1 MKILLDND
9 NASIANVVNICCER
23 INAEVLPY
31 SNDID
36 EYDLIIKNY
45 DDGCDISEFD
55 KTKTLFL
62 VPKNLIGNF
71 SSNLSLP
78 KPFLPIDLINFLANY
93 ANKPQD
99 EAESQMK
106 VSEAMGEKIAQD
118 IQTISQIVKEIDD
131 MPTQNQEK
139 IKTGGVIMPSGSEN
153 IDNVIDILDDDRP
166 LDEILKELSQKS
178 ENSQIPNIAETKVE
192 TQTAQTSEN
201 LAVPVTALNE
211 NFDMDDDIP
220 LDQFIQNMQN
230 EKSEKNENVANP
242 ENSSNPQGND
252 NKITIDENFDMDD
265 DIPLDQFI
273 QNMQNEKSEN
283 SANNDEF
290 NQILNSINK
299 SDFADDKTETAQDLA
314 SDETTASQDDE
325 NSLSDDEKSQEEKL
339 QKEQNQEEV
348 APLKSQNDENLGD
361 DENQMSD
368 IEEPKKGELDL
379 AENDAQKLE
388 NIEQIDEAD
397 DDLVPLEFGDDIDL
411 APLNLA
417 EQDDTDFFDD
427 DELPPLELPSDDDF
441 TPLNLIDEAKDETLD
456 DDRLSQTEA
465 SNDDDFAPINLISEP
480 KNDSFND
487 EIAPIELLS
496 STSSEK
502 ELAYQLQNDN
512 ISKISSD
519 EVIALK
525 MPNDE
530 NLNNQ
535 NLAQAQSQDDKKEAP
550 VEKPQK
556 QDFSDLKLVEVGKFS
571 DDDLQTKSDKVN
583 LQEKDEVNRAEISN
597 ETQIDE
603 NLQENQSEKEQI
615 LAQNDEEM
623 SIDELKEK
631 LEETF
636 KKAFE
641 MSVASDEKLAR
652 ALRNLKL
659 DLNIAFKDK

>member
-78 KPFLPIDLINFLANY
+78 KPFLPIDLINFLTNY

-99 EAESQMK
+99 EAGSQMK

-178 ENSQIPNIAETKVE
+178 ENSQTANIAETKVE

-230 EKSEKNENVANP
+230 EKSEKNGNVANP

-325 NSLSDDEKSQEEKL
+325 KSQEEKL

-368 IEEPKKGELDL
+368 IEEPKKDELDL
-379 AENDAQKLE
+379 SENDTKKSE

-411 APLNLA
+411 ASLNLA

-456 DDRLSQTEA
+456 DDKLSQTEA

-535 NLAQAQSQDDKKEAP
+535 NLAQAQSQDDKKEAL
-550 VEKPQK
+550 EKPQK
-556 QDFSDLKLVEVGKFS
+556 QDFSDLKLVEVGKFA
-571 DDDLQTKSDKVN
+571 DDELQMKSDKVN
-583 LQEKDEVNRAEISN
+583 SQEKDEANRAEISN

>member
-106 VSEAMGEKIAQD
+106 VSEAMSEKIAQD

-178 ENSQIPNIAETKVE
+178 ENSQTTNSAETKVE

-242 ENSSNPQGND
+242 ENSSNPQGN
-252 NKITIDENFDMDD
+252 
-265 DIPLDQFI
+265 
-273 QNMQNEKSEN
+273 
-283 SANNDEF
+283 
-290 NQILNSINK
+290 
-299 SDFADDKTETAQDLA
+299 
-314 SDETTASQDDE
+314 
-325 NSLSDDEKSQEEKL
+325 
-339 QKEQNQEEV
+339 
-348 APLKSQNDENLGD
+348 
-361 DENQMSD
+361 
-368 IEEPKKGELDL
+368 
-379 AENDAQKLE
+379 
-388 NIEQIDEAD
+388 
-397 DDLVPLEFGDDIDL
+397 
-411 APLNLA
+411 
-417 EQDDTDFFDD
+417 
-427 DELPPLELPSDDDF
+427 
-441 TPLNLIDEAKDETLD
+441 
-456 DDRLSQTEA
+456 
-465 SNDDDFAPINLISEP
+465 
-480 KNDSFND
+480 
-487 EIAPIELLS
+487 
-496 STSSEK
+496 
-502 ELAYQLQNDN
+502 
-512 ISKISSD
+512 
-519 EVIALK
+519 
-525 MPNDE
+525 
-530 NLNNQ
+530 
-535 NLAQAQSQDDKKEAP
+535 
-550 VEKPQK
+550 
-556 QDFSDLKLVEVGKFS
+556 
-571 DDDLQTKSDKVN
+571 
-583 LQEKDEVNRAEISN
+583 
-597 ETQIDE
+597 
-603 NLQENQSEKEQI
+603 
-615 LAQNDEEM
+615 
-623 SIDELKEK
+623 
-631 LEETF
+631 
-636 KKAFE
+636 
-641 MSVASDEKLAR
+641 
-652 ALRNLKL
+652 
-659 DLNIAFKDK
+659 

>member
-78 KPFLPIDLINFLANY
+78 KPFLPIDLINFLTNFGSFVS
-93 ANKPQD
+93 NSNSD
-99 EAESQMK
+99 ETQNLDNTF
-106 VSEAMGEKIAQD
+106 SEAMGEKIAQD

-178 ENSQIPNIAETKVE
+178 ENSQTTNIAETKVE

-201 LAVPVTALNE
+201 LAVPVISLNE

-314 SDETTASQDDE
+314 SDETTTSQ
-325 NSLSDDEKSQEEKL
+325 DDEKSQEEKL

-535 NLAQAQSQDDKKEAP
+535 NLAQAQSQDDKKEAL
-550 VEKPQK
+550 EKPQK

-583 LQEKDEVNRAEISN
+583 LQEKDETNQTENSN

>member
-153 IDNVIDILDDDRP
+153 IDNVIDKLDDDRP

-178 ENSQIPNIAETKVE
+178 ENSQTTNIAETKVE
-192 TQTAQTSEN
+192 TQTVQTSEN

-314 SDETTASQDDE
+314 SDETTKSK
-325 NSLSDDEKSQEEKL
+325 DDEKSQEEKL

-456 DDRLSQTEA
+456 DDKLSQTEA

-487 EIAPIELLS
+487 EMAPIELLS

-512 ISKISSD
+512 ISKINSD

-535 NLAQAQSQDDKKEAP
+535 NLAQAQSQDEKKEAL
-550 VEKPQK
+550 EKPQK
-556 QDFSDLKLVEVGKFS
+556 QDFSDLKL
-571 DDDLQTKSDKVN
+571 
-583 LQEKDEVNRAEISN
+583 
-597 ETQIDE
+597 
-603 NLQENQSEKEQI
+603 
-615 LAQNDEEM
+615 
-623 SIDELKEK
+623 
-631 LEETF
+631 
-636 KKAFE
+636 
-641 MSVASDEKLAR
+641 
-652 ALRNLKL
+652 
-659 DLNIAFKDK
+659 

>member
-178 ENSQIPNIAETKVE
+178 ENSQTTNIAETKVE

-201 LAVPVTALNE
+201 LAVPVISLN
-211 NFDMDDDIP
+211 
-220 LDQFIQNMQN
+220 
-230 EKSEKNENVANP
+230 
-242 ENSSNPQGND
+242 
-252 NKITIDENFDMDD
+252 ENFDMDD

-314 SDETTASQDDE
+314 SDETTTSQ
-325 NSLSDDEKSQEEKL
+325 DDEKSQEEKL

-368 IEEPKKGELDL
+368 IEEPKKDELDL
-379 AENDAQKLE
+379 AENDTKKSE

-427 DELPPLELPSDDDF
+427 DDELPPLELPSDDDF

-456 DDRLSQTEA
+456 DDKLSQTEA

-535 NLAQAQSQDDKKEAP
+535 NLAQAQSQDDKKEAL
-550 VEKPQK
+550 EKPQK

-583 LQEKDEVNRAEISN
+583 LQEKDETNQTENSN

>member
-78 KPFLPIDLINFLANY
+78 KPFLPIDLINFLTNFGSFVS
-93 ANKPQD
+93 NSNSD
-99 EAESQMK
+99 ETQNLDNTF
-106 VSEAMGEKIAQD
+106 SEAMGEKIAQD

-139 IKTGGVIMPSGSEN
+139 IQTGGAIMPSGSEN

-166 LDEILKELSQKS
+166 LDEILKELNQKAKSSQTT
-178 ENSQIPNIAETKVE
+178 NIAETKVE
-192 TQTAQTSEN
+192 TQNAQTSEN
-201 LAVPVTALNE
+201 LAVPV
-211 NFDMDDDIP
+211 IP
-220 LDQFIQNMQN
+220 L
-230 EKSEKNENVANP
+230 
-242 ENSSNPQGND
+242 
-252 NKITIDENFDMDD
+252 DENFDMDD

-273 QNMQNEKSEN
+273 QNMQNQGTEN
-283 SANNDEF
+283 SQNLQSVENLQNSQPNGNEISIDDNFDLDDDIPLDQFIQNMQKNEVSSEQEEF
-290 NQILNSINK
+290 NKILNSIDK
-299 SDFADDKTETAQDLA
+299 DDFAKDDNGQNSATSDNLTQIQNLNTE
-314 SDETTASQDDE
+314 E
-325 NSLSDDEKSQEEKL
+325 NS
-339 QKEQNQEEV
+339 
-348 APLKSQNDENLGD
+348 
-361 DENQMSD
+361 
-368 IEEPKKGELDL
+368 
-379 AENDAQKLE
+379 
-388 NIEQIDEAD
+388 QIKQAD
-397 DDLVPLEFGDDIDL
+397 DDFVPLELNDDIDL
-411 APLNLA
+411 VPLNLA
-417 EQDDTDFFDD
+417 EQDDTNLFDD
-427 DELPPLELPSDDDF
+427 DELPPLEM
-441 TPLNLIDEAKDETLD
+441 
-456 DDRLSQTEA
+456 
-465 SNDDDFAPINLISEP
+465 SNDDDFAPLNLLEQDDISF
-480 KNDSFND
+480 DDD
-487 EIAPIELLS
+487 ELPPLEMPNIDDFVPS
-496 STSSEK
+496 S
-502 ELAYQLQNDN
+502 LADDAKYGKVQN
-512 ISKISSD
+512 ISSD
-519 EVIALK
+519 EVAPIKIL
-525 MPNDE
+525 NDDTNKA
-530 NLNNQ
+530 NLVNVPQ
-535 NLAQAQSQDDKKEAP
+535 DETPIELVQDDEIAIPIINDLPKQTIETKK
-550 VEKPQK
+550 VEEPK
-556 QDFSDLKLVEVGKFS
+556 DFSGLKLVEVGKFA
-571 DDDLQTKSDKVN
+571 DDELQTKSDKVN
-583 LQEKDEVNRAEISN
+583 SQEKDEANRAEISN

>member
-1 MKILLDND
+1 
-9 NASIANVVNICCER
+9 
-23 INAEVLPY
+23 
-31 SNDID
+31 
-36 EYDLIIKNY
+36 
-45 DDGCDISEFD
+45 
-55 KTKTLFL
+55 
-62 VPKNLIGNF
+62 KNLIDNF
-71 SSNLSLP
+71 SSNLCLP
-78 KPFLPIDLINFLANY
+78 KPFLPIDLVNFLTNY
-93 ANKPQD
+93 ANKPQG
-99 EAESQMK
+99 EADSETE

-131 MPTQNQEK
+131 IPTQNQEK
-139 IKTGGVIMPSGSEN
+139 IQTGSIIAPSSNEN
-153 IDNVIDILDDDRP
+153 ANNVIDILDDDRP
-166 LDEILKELSQKS
+166 LDEILKELKNNKTLASNETEKKD
-178 ENSQIPNIAETKVE
+178 EAKAEQILPSITTDEKNK
-192 TQTAQTSEN
+192 
-201 LAVPVTALNE
+201 
-211 NFDMDDDIP
+211 MDDNIP
-220 LDQFIQNMQN
+220 LDQFAQNIQSENSEN
-230 EKSEKNENVANP
+230 IEKSENVVNS
-242 ENSSNPQGND
+242 ENSTNSENSANSENLANSQEND
-252 NKITIDENFDMDD
+252 NKITIDENFELDD

-290 NQILNSINK
+290 NQILNSIDK
-299 SDFADDKTETAQDLA
+299 SDFADDKTETTQDLA
-314 SDETTASQDDE
+314 SDEATKSQDDE
-325 NSLSDDEKSQEEKL
+325 NSSSDDEKSQT
-339 QKEQNQEEV
+339 EQNQTEQNQDEV
-348 APLKSQNDENLGD
+348 ASLESQNDENLGD

-368 IEEPKKGELDL
+368 IEEPKKDELDL
-379 AENDAQKLE
+379 AENDAQRSE

-496 STSSEK
+496 GTSSEK

-530 NLNNQ
+530 NSNNQ
-535 NLAQAQSQDDKKEAP
+535 NLAQAQSQDEKKEAP

-571 DDDLQTKSDKVN
+571 DDDLQTKSD
-583 LQEKDEVNRAEISN
+583 
-597 ETQIDE
+597 
-603 NLQENQSEKEQI
+603 
-615 LAQNDEEM
+615 
-623 SIDELKEK
+623 
-631 LEETF
+631 
-636 KKAFE
+636 
-641 MSVASDEKLAR
+641 
-652 ALRNLKL
+652 
-659 DLNIAFKDK
+659 